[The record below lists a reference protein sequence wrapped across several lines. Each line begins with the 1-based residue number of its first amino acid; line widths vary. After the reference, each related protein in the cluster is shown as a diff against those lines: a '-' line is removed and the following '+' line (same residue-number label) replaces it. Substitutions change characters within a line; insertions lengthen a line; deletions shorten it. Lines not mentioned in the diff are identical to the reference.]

1 MPRNKGWFRLYN
13 RMIDSPQ
20 ILELTDRE
28 FRGIISIW
36 CLVSESEKDGRL
48 EYSVNALKRRIW
60 PDESL
65 QEVQEIIDK
74 YKSLDLLQ
82 GEDGCYEVPR
92 WELHQYEYGSRIPK
106 NRSDINRKD
115 NGKDAE
121 NNRKDNGK
129 LDPDSDLDPDK
140 DNNPPISPLKTF
152 YAEFVSLTND
162 EYTSLVAKLGSEEK
176 VRACIDI
183 LDNYKGANGKRY
195 KSDYRAILNWVV
207 DKLTERELGRKTD
220 KPLPPAGDEEKRRKK
235 EMVASLYEN

>member
-36 CLVSESEKDGRL
+36 CLVSEAEKDGRL

-60 PDESL
+60 PEASL

-74 YKSLDLLQ
+74 YKSLDLLL
-82 GEDGCYEVPR
+82 GEEGCYEVPR
-92 WELHQYEYGSRIPK
+92 WELHQYEYESRIPK

-115 NGKDAE
+115 NGKDTD
-121 NNRKDNGK
+121 NKRKDSGK
-129 LDPDSDLDPDK
+129 LDPDSDTDTDNN
-140 DNNPPISPLKTF
+140 NNPPISPLKKN
-152 YAEFVSLTND
+152 YADFVSLTND
-162 EYTSLVAKLGSEEK
+162 EYSSLVAKLGSEARVK
-176 VRACIDI
+176 RCIEI

-207 DKLTERELGRKTD
+207 DRLLKEE
-220 KPLPPAGDEEKRRKK
+220 GDGDHKGDIEEEKVKSEKK
-235 EMVASLYEN
+235 EMIKSLYCN